1 VDEMVL
7 AVDPGREK
15 AGIAV
20 VSRERGTICKRVIDA
35 AECVDHVCRLAEM
48 HGVEKVVIGDR
59 TGSAEIVSAL
69 IEQGCRLEIVA
80 VDEHMSSMEA
90 RERYLREHPGKGI
103 ARFMPIGLRTPKEP
117 YDDYVAEIL
126 AARYFDS
133 IL

>member
-1 VDEMVL
+1 MDDIVL

-20 VSRERGTICKRVIDA
+20 VSRERGTICKRVIEA
-35 AECVDHVCRLAEM
+35 AECVDQVCELAEM
-48 HGVEKVVIGDR
+48 YGVETVVIGDR
-59 TGSAEIVSAL
+59 TGSDEIVNAL
-69 IEQGCRLEIVA
+69 KRGCRLGIVT

-90 RERYLREHPGKGI
+90 RERYLRENPGKGI

-133 IL
+133 VF

>member
-1 VDEMVL
+1 
-7 AVDPGREK
+7 
-15 AGIAV
+15 
-20 VSRERGTICKRVIDA
+20 
-35 AECVDHVCRLAEM
+35 M

-69 IEQGCRLEIVA
+69 MEEGCRLEIVA

-90 RERYLREHPGKGI
+90 RERYLRENPGKGI
-103 ARFMPIGLRTPKEP
+103 ARFVPIGLRTPKEP

-126 AARYFDS
+126 ATRYFDS

>member
-1 VDEMVL
+1 MVL

-15 AGIAV
+15 AGSQL
-20 VSRERGTICKRVIDA
+20 SRERGTICKRVIDA
-35 AECVDHVCRLAEM
+35 AECVDHVCGCRRCTEW
-48 HGVEKVVIGDR
+48 KVVIGQNR
-59 TGSAEIVSAL
+59 SAEIVSAL
-69 IEQGCRLEIVA
+69 IEQGCRLRLWL
-80 VDEHMSSMEA
+80 DEHMSSMEA

-126 AARYFDS
+126 ATRYFDS

>member
-1 VDEMVL
+1 MDDIVL

-20 VSRERGTICKRVIDA
+20 VSRERGTIYKRVIEA
-35 AECVDHVCRLAEM
+35 VECVDQVCELAEM
-48 HGVEKVVIGDR
+48 YGVEKVVIGDR
-59 TGSAEIVSAL
+59 TGSDEIVSAL
-69 IEQGCRLEIVA
+69 RHGCTLEIVA

-90 RERYLREHPGKGI
+90 RERYLRENPGKGI

-126 AARYFDS
+126 AARYFNS
-133 IL
+133 LF

>member
-1 VDEMVL
+1 MVL

-90 RERYLREHPGKGI
+90 TGAAISRAPGTGV
-103 ARFMPIGLRTPKEP
+103 ARLSSDWLRTPKEP

>member
-1 VDEMVL
+1 MDEIVL

-20 VSRERGTICKRVIDA
+20 VSRERGTMHKCVIEA
-35 AECVDHVCRLAEM
+35 SECVEQVCELAEK
-48 HGVEKVVIGDR
+48 HGVARIVIGDR
-59 TGSAEIVSAL
+59 TGSSEIIEAL
-69 IEQGCRLEIVA
+69 GHVCDLEIIA

-90 RERYLREHPGKGI
+90 RERYLRENPGKGI
-103 ARFMPIGLRTPKEP
+103 ARFLPIGLRTPKEP

-133 IL
+133 VS